1 LPHILGA
8 LSLISIVVILIIV
21 KLRLCPECSVK
32 LNYKKAK
39 MAKLEK
45 KEEKLKRKMEASG
58 ELSSEKKLRI
68 EYVEA
73 DESEDG
79 TAELVTKEE
88 TSLKLVIGKEA
99 FEEERVLYEQG
110 KSMIYIESSR
120 YHWTKPIQLQEGPK
134 SKEEEMD
141 DFLADLFQ

>member
-1 LPHILGA
+1 
-8 LSLISIVVILIIV
+8 
-21 KLRLCPECSVK
+21 
-32 LNYKKAK
+32 

-88 TSLKLVIGKEA
+88 SSLKLVIGKEA
-99 FEEERVLYEQG
+99 FEEERVLNEQG